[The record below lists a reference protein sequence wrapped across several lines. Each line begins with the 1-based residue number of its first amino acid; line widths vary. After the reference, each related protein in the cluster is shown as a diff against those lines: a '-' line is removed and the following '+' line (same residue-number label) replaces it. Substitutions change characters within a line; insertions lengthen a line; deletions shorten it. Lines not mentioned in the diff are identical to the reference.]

1 MAMFNVASLAV
12 VKQLGEIRLI
22 LLQKK
27 LDVLTINETRLDST
41 ISGINGYNVLRA
53 DRNRNGGSVCIY
65 VRCRVKYISGLV
77 STDLEAACVEIN

>member
-27 LDVLTINETRLDST
+27 LDALTINETRLDQPFLM
-41 ISGINGYNVLRA
+41 GLLVLM
-53 DRNRNGGSVCIY
+53 VTMCY
-65 VRCRVKYISGLV
+65 VPI
-77 STDLEAACVEIN
+77 EIEMEVVYVFM